1 MDMTTSLMPS
11 TSGRADPQ
19 LQRALLGEAIDT
31 AALAVFVFEDDEN
44 YVAVNNAACE
54 LSGYTREELLDLPLR
69 RLAADPEQTVQNL
82 VRVASGERT
91 AGSARMRRKDG
102 TVIDV
107 EYRAS
112 RATIAGM
119 PFLVAVYWRVDA

>member
-1 MDMTTSLMPS
+1 MP
-11 TSGRADPQ
+11 SGRADPQ
-19 LQRALLGEAIDT
+19 LQRSLLGEALDT
-31 AALAVFVFEDDEN
+31 AALAIFVFEDDEH
-44 YVAVNNAACE
+44 YVAVNDAACE

-69 RLAADPEQTVQNL
+69 SLADDPEQTLQNL
-82 VRVASGERT
+82 RRVAAGTRT

-107 EYRAS
+107 EYRAA

-119 PFLVAVYWRVDA
+119 PFLVAVYWRAAVGTS